1 MVSETLINI
10 ILYYKIANFVVML
23 LKMHDSTTMI
33 MITMMLN
40 HE

>member
-1 MVSETLINI
+1 MIYNQGYETN
-10 ILYYKIANFVVML
+10 YYKIANFVVML
-23 LKMHDSTTMI
+23 LKMHDPTTMI